1 MSKAFGIGLGWL
13 RTARGSMPMYC
24 IGAIASVTAYYLIS
38 DQWIDS
44 QRRTFIKKRK
54 AASEQGTEE
63 SQALVQASTKSRF
76 SSLMIGGRFVN
87 PFETWR
93 DKTLWD
99 FVRWLATRKSGNGLP
114 RDRQLL
120 AKDLPLA
127 EPHFAL
133 LDAFSDKRSV
143 RQKRTSRA
151 DEKQNESPLCYS
163 EYPAVESMS
172 RDKTMTAT
180 WLGQSTCFVQMEGLN
195 ILTDPIFKRRT
206 VYSWLGPERLRP
218 VPCQLKDLPMPDI
231 VLVSHNHFDHLDI
244 DVVRTLGD
252 SVTWFV
258 PLGLSS
264 WFARQGVHNVR
275 EMDWWQEAEFALDE
289 QRRFTIVSTPTQHW
303 SGRNGFDSN
312 CSLWS
317 SFLVRGAK
325 SSVFHCGD
333 TGYCPAFKEVGKR
346 YGPVSLAILP
356 IGSYEPRWYMCHQ
369 HTNPEDAVLIHKD
382 LAATRSIGVH
392 WGTFMMSDEH
402 YMAPPRDLAKAS
414 VKHGLAAD
422 DFIAP
427 QFGKTYLYD
436 IQQQQDESVQ
446 KVDIKS

>member
-1 MSKAFGIGLGWL
+1 M
-13 RTARGSMPMYC
+13 
-24 IGAIASVTAYYLIS
+24 GAIASVTAYYFIS

-44 QRRTFIKKRK
+44 RRRTSIQRRK
-54 AASEQGTEE
+54 AASEHGAAED
-63 SQALVQASTKSRF
+63 QASASMEAMAMAKGSRY

-99 FVRWLATRKSGNGLP
+99 FVRWLATRKSGNGVP
-114 RDRQLL
+114 GDRQQL

-127 EPHFAL
+127 EPHYAL
-133 LDAFSDKRSV
+133 LDGFSDQRSV
-143 RQKRTSRA
+143 RKRKDRVDSDAT
-151 DEKQNESPLCYS
+151 KQNESPMCYA
-163 EYPAVESMS
+163 EYPSVESLE
-172 RDKTMTAT
+172 RDDTMTAT

-218 VPCQLKDLPMPDI
+218 VPCQLEDLPMPDV

-244 DVVRTLGD
+244 DVVRALGD
-252 SVTWFV
+252 AVTWYV

-264 WFARQGVHNVR
+264 WFARQGVSNVR
-275 EMDWWQEAEFALDE
+275 EMDWWEEAEFALDE
-289 QRRFTIVSTPTQHW
+289 KRRFTIVSTPTQHW
-303 SGRNGFDSN
+303 SGRSGLDSN

-317 SFLVRGAK
+317 SFLVRGAR

-333 TGYCPAFKEVGKR
+333 TGYCPAFKEVGRR

-382 LAATRSIGVH
+382 LGAKRSIGVH

-402 YMAPPRDLAKAS
+402 YMAPPRDLAAAS
-414 VKHGLAAD
+414 AKH
-422 DFIAP
+422 
-427 QFGKTYLYD
+427 
-436 IQQQQDESVQ
+436 
-446 KVDIKS
+446 